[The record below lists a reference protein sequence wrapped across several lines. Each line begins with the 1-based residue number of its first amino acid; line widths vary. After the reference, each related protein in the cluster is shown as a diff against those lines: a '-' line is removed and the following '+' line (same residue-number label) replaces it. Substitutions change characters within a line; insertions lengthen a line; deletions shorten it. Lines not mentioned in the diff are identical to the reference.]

1 MKKLLL
7 LAGLL
12 IVFSFG
18 LTACGNSS
26 DSAKEESKE
35 ESTSTTNESEDLT
48 EDETTMEEETDS
60 GIIDS
65 EDYATSWSEDWKGL
79 QTKISSVSVFKVDPA
94 KLEEDGE
101 EGEGLVIVN
110 YEINNTSKI
119 DFNTYPEQGVLVT
132 NGGQIEASMF
142 ESDDVGGEI
151 MQGVSKDGAV
161 VYVLPTLND
170 VSDIKD
176 IRLTWS
182 ASYETDNYEEDS
194 FKDYD
199 ARITLK

>member
-1 MKKLLL
+1 MKKLFLLASLL
-7 LAGLL
+7 L
-12 IVFSFG
+12 VFSFG
-18 LTACGNSS
+18 LSACGSSS

-79 QTKISSVSVFKVDPA
+79 QTKISSVSVFKVDSA
-94 KLEEDGE
+94 KLAEDGE
-101 EGEGLVIVN
+101 DGEGLIVVN
-110 YEINNTSKI
+110 YELNNNSEI
-119 DFNTYPEQGVLVT
+119 DFNTYPDQGVLVAD
-132 NGGQIEASMF
+132 GKQIDASMIN
-142 ESDDVGGEI
+142 SDDLGGEL

-161 VYVLPTLND
+161 VYILPTLND

>member
-35 ESTSTTNESEDLT
+35 ESTSTANESEGLT
-48 EDETTMEEETDS
+48 EEAPAEEEESDS

-65 EDYATSWSEDWKGL
+65 EDYATSWSDDWKGL
-79 QTKISSVSVFKVDPA
+79 QTKISSVSVFKVDSA
-94 KLEEDGE
+94 KLAEDGE
-101 EGEGLVIVN
+101 DGEGLIVVN
-110 YEINNTSKI
+110 YELNNNSEI
-119 DFNTYPEQGVLVT
+119 DFNTYPDQGVLVAD
-132 NGGQIEASMF
+132 GKQIDASMIN
-142 ESDDVGGEI
+142 SDDLGGEL
-151 MQGVSKDGAV
+151 MQGVNKNGAV
-161 VYVLPTLND
+161 VYILPTLND
-170 VSDIKD
+170 VSDIKE

-182 ASYETDNYEEDS
+182 ANYETDNYEEDS

>member
-7 LAGLL
+7 LVGLL

-26 DSAKEESKE
+26 NNAKEESKE
-35 ESTSTTNESEDLT
+35 KSTSTANESEDLT
-48 EDETTMEEETDS
+48 EETPAEEEESDS
-60 GIIDS
+60 GIIDN
-65 EDYATSWSEDWKGL
+65 EDYATSWSDDWKGL
-79 QTKISSVSVFKVDPA
+79 QTKISSVSVFKVDSA
-94 KLEEDGE
+94 KLAEDGE
-101 EGEGLVIVN
+101 DGEGLIVVN
-110 YEINNTSKI
+110 YELNNNSEI
-119 DFNTYPEQGVLVT
+119 DFNTYPDQGVLVAD
-132 NGGQIEASMF
+132 GKQIDASMIN
-142 ESDDVGGEI
+142 SDDLGGEL
-151 MQGVSKDGAV
+151 MQGVSRDGAV
-161 VYVLPTLND
+161 VYILPTLND

-182 ASYETDNYEEDS
+182 ANYETDNYEEDS

>member
-1 MKKLLL
+1 MLASLLL
-7 LAGLL
+7 
-12 IVFSFG
+12 VFSFG
-18 LTACGNSS
+18 LSACGSSS

-65 EDYATSWSEDWKGL
+65 EDYATSWSDDWKGL
-79 QTKISSVSVFKVDPA
+79 QTKISSVSVFKVDSA
-94 KLEEDGE
+94 KLAEDGE
-101 EGEGLVIVN
+101 DGEGLIVVN
-110 YEINNTSKI
+110 YELNNNSEI
-119 DFNTYPEQGVLVT
+119 DFNTYPDQGVLVAD
-132 NGGQIEASMF
+132 GKQIDASMIN
-142 ESDDVGGEI
+142 SDDLGGEL

-161 VYVLPTLND
+161 VYILPTLND